1 MDIEERA
8 ERWARDHVP
17 TRLDGATLASNLV
30 IQWTEL
36 LRDAYLAGSAQ
47 TQRDYV
53 AHYEG
58 NAGHG

>member
-8 ERWARDHVP
+8 EKWAKEYEAEK
-17 TRLDGATLASNLV
+17 RLPS
-30 IQWTEL
+30 WTGFDVADL
-36 LRDAYLAGSAQ
+36 IAAYLAGSAQ